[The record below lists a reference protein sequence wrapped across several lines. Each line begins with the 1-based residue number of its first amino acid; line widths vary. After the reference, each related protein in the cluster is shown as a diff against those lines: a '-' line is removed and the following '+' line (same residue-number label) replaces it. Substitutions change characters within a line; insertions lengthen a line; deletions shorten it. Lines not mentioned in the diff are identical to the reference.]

1 MHTSSGFV
9 LPLLPCP
16 SPPPLPLCWCIDYIV
31 LWMKQRPFY
40 ERWKMLEKEVIEP
53 RNYERVNLYQCRNP
67 YYRYDLEPFR
77 VCIICLST
85 FNYIFIYLFSA
96 GFFCLQVLPD
106 WLLIW
111 FKCLS
116 GEEERLL
123 VALYCYQGVKG
134 VHSKAFTWIR
144 WSYFSGCWG
153 LKIVKKLWNSNIIH
167 NCLIYEV

>member
-1 MHTSSGFV
+1 
-9 LPLLPCP
+9 
-16 SPPPLPLCWCIDYIV
+16 
-31 LWMKQRPFY
+31 MKQRPFY

-77 VCIICLST
+77 VCIIWLST

-96 GFFCLQVLPD
+96 VFFWVSTAGLVVDL
-106 WLLIW
+106 

-123 VALYCYQGVKG
+123 VALYCYQGVEG
-134 VHSKAFTWIR
+134 VHSKAFSWIR

-153 LKIVKKLWNSNIIH
+153 LKIVIKLWNSNIIY
-167 NCLIYEV
+167 NFLIYEV